1 MKMLSGLKLIV
12 NYNRIFGN
20 TFFGWTDNDESI
32 NKGKRILLKLWNVCL
47 FFILSLS
54 FLSMSFGL
62 IDTNRDKMDK
72 NITSQEL
79 PDKLDVPNLL
89 YMVSGINFS
98 GQTLILAFYLA
109 LIGRKIMN
117 AFADEK
123 IYFLDQSREYKT
135 AKLIIMC
142 QICFAMV
149 PMIGNLVSEFVFYPL
164 SPLMIFISIMNF
176 PSITIVTTVLVL
188 IAYKS
193 LTVRYEFDEMVSRK
207 VYLVVIY
214 KMLCS
219 IERSICKMDQYV
231 SIYILFSLFSNTLFT
246 VSAICSFA
254 LNSQA
259 KIIESMITLFFG
271 LSNLS
276 ILCYICNIIPAS
288 LTNMIN
294 KVQQDLDVRNNGYDS
309 ENRQILIQIRE
320 MNTRIGFT
328 AFGFFRVN
336 GNTFLTCLA
345 QIISYSVIIIQT
357 ASQDVTCNTPII
369 QNCTC
374 SCFQNNSC

>member
-1 MKMLSGLKLIV
+1 MLSGLKLIV
-12 NYNRIFGN
+12 TYNRIFGN
-20 TFFGWTDNDESI
+20 TFFGWTDNDES
-32 NKGKRILLKLWNVCL
+32 KHKWKPILLKLWNVCL
-47 FFILSLS
+47 LVILSLPIL
-54 FLSMSFGL
+54 FVGFGF
-62 IDTNRDKMDK
+62 IDPNRE
-72 NITSQEL
+72 NITSQESPTKFDL
-79 PDKLDVPNLL
+79 PNLL
-89 YMVSGINFS
+89 FVVTGINFI
-98 GQTLILAFYLA
+98 GQTIVIGLYLILIGPKLISVLA
-109 LIGRKIMN
+109 EKKIN
-117 AFADEK
+117 
-123 IYFLDQSREYKT
+123 FLDQRSEYKT
-135 AKLIIMC
+135 GKTIIIFQVCLVML
-142 QICFAMV
+142 
-149 PMIGNLVSEFVFYPL
+149 PMIGNLVSVFTFQTI
-164 SPLMIFISIMNF
+164 SPFLLFMAIMTF
-176 PSITIVTTVLVL
+176 PSITIATTVLVL
-188 IAYKS
+188 IAYQS
-193 LTVRYEFDEMVSRK
+193 YTVRHEFDEIISRK
-207 VYLVVIY
+207 VCLVVIY
-214 KMLCS
+214 KMLCN

-254 LNSQA
+254 LNSQT

-276 ILCYICNIIPAS
+276 IPCYLCKIIPAS

-294 KVQQDLDVRNNGYDS
+294 KVQQDLDFRNNGYDS

-320 MNTRIGFT
+320 INTRIGFT

-357 ASQDVTCNTPII
+357 ASQDVTCSTAII